1 MEEEIIAM
9 YKTAGYKPEPMINE
23 LIGLIGAAILSYKQ
37 DIADYSND
45 KFDVKVI
52 VTEKDT

>member
-9 YKTAGYKPEPMINE
+9 YRTAGYKPEPMINE
-23 LIGLIGAAILSYKQ
+23 LIGLIGAAILSHKS

>member
-1 MEEEIIAM
+1 MEEEIITM